1 MPINALWIC
10 LAQHIIG
17 IKRTTDFY
25 VNPSDRQQAV
35 ELLKRRGEL
44 QNFSC

>member
-1 MPINALWIC
+1 VDLFGFNSPDE
-10 LAQHIIG
+10 IIG

-35 ELLKRRGEL
+35 EEA
-44 QNFSC
+44 SW